1 MSLPPPIATREDPIL
16 PSVVPTQQTDWSSS
30 AEKQTGWAER
40 WGWEILFVLAVAG
53 WILYEVYGRRA
64 LEWLSQYTLYIR
76 IAGGVVVIAY
86 LWWQLR
92 GGKVTDTIDLAKQL
106 LRDGASTGG
115 TTREKRNVTGLMK
128 KKVAAGQGWKCGNCK
143 STLDETYEVDH
154 RIALFNGGSN
164 DESNLV
170 ALCPHCHRKKTVQER
185 LA

>member
-1 MSLPPPIATREDPIL
+1 MEPPIATREQPA
-16 PSVVPTQQTDWSSS
+16 PPVASST
-30 AEKQTGWAER
+30 EKTGWAER
-40 WGWEILFVLAVAG
+40 WAWEILFVVAVAG
-53 WILYEVYGRRA
+53 WILYEVYGRAA

-76 IAGGVVVIAY
+76 IAGGIIVIAY

-92 GGKVTDTIDLAKQL
+92 GGSASVRDTMDLAKQL
-106 LRDGASTGG
+106 LRDGASSG

-128 KKVAAGQGWKCGNCK
+128 KKVAASQGWKCGNCQA
-143 STLDETYEVDH
+143 TLDETYEVDH
-154 RIALFNGGSN
+154 KLALFNGGSN